1 MSERQVLTLRTS
13 SGAACEVA
21 LGAVLAQTPSTLL
34 IDGER
39 VGGAPELP
47 GRVVIKRG
55 RQPADFGRLDLEQ
68 VACERLEHPGLAR
81 YFGAART
88 PELGTV
94 LAFER
99 LGGSPLLLFNAQ
111 GTRPTFRDPGTVHY
125 PLPPGIA
132 LELAFDALLALE
144 HVHSRGF
151 VHGGVTITNLLVR
164 TPTPATT
171 PADLLAQ
178 VAAGSFHGVLG
189 GLGGARELTF
199 LDALRDGLVD
209 PELTPRLPDVYASP
223 EALLELSSQGGRRVY
238 SQAMDLYAFGL
249 LTYTLLTGRAPY
261 DHLCKPHELT
271 HKDVVTELKLR
282 ESRGE
287 LSPVLVEALRDI
299 PMHDSPFIAPT
310 IEAWPVFH
318 SAVRRVLQRCL
329 DRDPARRPDARAAKA
344 LFCQAL
350 ELRPSPVEHVR
361 PWIQGTFQ
369 LLSGSNRLRGDKPGG
384 GLWLR
389 QEEGGDLVVEVREA
403 APAPA
408 APDDVLTNPDL
419 DPSLSIAFRV
429 AKKPAAP
436 TRQRR
441 IAEPMPLRD
450 VARAF
455 HAKQPLPVQGPFLV
469 SSTSLDKDSLAKAV
483 VHSLGSAVS
492 WVVVA
497 DGGVQEQM
505 RLIIGRTAD
514 ADIVCADGKVSKKH
528 AALGFDR
535 VSGHWYVEDL
545 RSANG
550 TRVDGREAPPN
561 VKTRLR
567 KAPAV
572 IEVGTAF
579 DLTYM
584 ETPQLTDFL
593 AIVVDAV
600 KRGAE
605 AAKKRVVSDL
615 LDEAWQGEPTPV
627 DDVPPD
633 LSQRSATRK
642 VRRPVGPGDT
652 TIKFP
657 VARVQKPDW
666 DGLARR
672 LQPHFE
678 AGASFRIVLTGSI
691 VEHAASVQEA
701 IAMIRE
707 AGSNLVSIEAEFQDH
722 RILIFARPDPSAP
735 K

>member
-1 MSERQVLTLRTS
+1 MSERRVLTLRAP
-13 SGAACEVA
+13 SGATFEAA
-21 LGAVLAQTPSTLL
+21 LGVVLAETPSTLL
-34 IDGER
+34 VDGER
-39 VGGAPELP
+39 VSGAAELP
-47 GRVVIKRG
+47 ARFVIKRG
-55 RQPADFGRLDLEQ
+55 KQPADFGRLDLEQ

-151 VHGGVTITNLLVR
+151 VHGGVTVTNLLVR
-164 TPTPATT
+164 TPSPAST
-171 PADLLAQ
+171 PADLLTQ
-178 VAAGSFHGVLG
+178 VSAGAFQGVLG

-199 LDALRDGLVD
+199 LEALREGLAD
-209 PELTPRLPDVYASP
+209 PELTPRLPDVYAAP
-223 EALLELSSQGGRRVY
+223 EALLELAELGGRRVY
-238 SQAMDLYAFGL
+238 SQALDMYAFGL
-249 LTYTLLTGRAPY
+249 LTYTLLTGHAPY
-261 DHLCKPHELT
+261 DHVCEPHELT
-271 HKDVVTELKLR
+271 HREVVLELKLR
-282 ESRGE
+282 ERRGD
-287 LSPVLVEALRDI
+287 LSPVLLDALRDL
-299 PMHDSPFIAPT
+299 PLHDSPFVAPT

-318 SAVRRVLQRCL
+318 AAVRHLLTRCL
-329 DRDPARRPDARAAKA
+329 HPDPARRVDATTAKE
-344 LFCQAL
+344 LFCSAL

-361 PWIQGTFQ
+361 PWIQGLFQ
-369 LLSGSNRLRGDKPGG
+369 WLSTSNRLRGDRPEAGLSLREDGG
-384 GLWLR
+384 ELT
-389 QEEGGDLVVEVREA
+389 VEVRDATEVLQ
-403 APAPA
+403 APE
-408 APDDVLTNPDL
+408 VLTNPDL

-429 AKKPAAP
+429 ARPAAP
-436 TRQRR
+436 PARKRR
-441 IAEPMPLRD
+441 IGAPVPLRD

-455 HAKQPLPVQGPFLV
+455 HANEPLPVQGPFLLT
-469 SSTSLDKDSLAKAV
+469 STSLDKESLAAAV

-505 RLIIGRTAD
+505 RLIIGRTPEC
-514 ADIVCADGKVSKKH
+514 DIVCADGKVSKKH

-535 VSGHWYVEDL
+535 ISGHWYVEDL

-550 TRVDGREAPPN
+550 TRVDGRDAPPN

-572 IEVGTAF
+572 IDVGTAL

-584 ETPQLTDFL
+584 ETAQLVDFL

-605 AAKKRVVSDL
+605 AAKRRVIPDL
-615 LDEAWQGEPTPV
+615 LDEAWQGEPAQTP
-627 DDVPPD
+627 PPD
-633 LSQRSATRK
+633 LSLATRRL
-642 VRRPVGPGDT
+642 RRPTSASTV
-652 TIKFP
+652 KFP
-657 VARVQKPDW
+657 IARATPKPDW

-672 LQPHFE
+672 LEPHVE
-678 AGASFRIVLTGSI
+678 AGATFRIVLTGSI
-691 VEHAASVQEA
+691 VEHAETVPEA
-701 IAMIRE
+701 ISMLRE
-707 AGSNLVSIEAEFQDH
+707 AGPDIVSIEAEFPDH
-722 RILIFARPDPSAP
+722 RILIFARTDPRAS